1 MGVHECRDAIWRDES
16 RQPLEQ
22 GPNKPKLWMDVAS
35 RGASGFELAA
45 LSYVVFPAGPSDA
58 EDLARV
64 HVISWRETYRGLLPD
79 AFLARMSEPGF
90 TRRFKRT
97 LSQPGDSV
105 TLVAADRYGLVAYAQ
120 GGRSRRSIAGEA
132 EIATL
137 YVLRQ
142 AQGRGLGERLMID
155 AARGLQAQG
164 ATSLMVS
171 VLRDNIRA
179 RGFYEHLGGEAE
191 AARQE
196 PGPGGRLL
204 YEVAYRW
211 ADIGSLTAG

>member
-1 MGVHECRDAIWRDES
+1 LLES
-16 RQPLEQ
+16 PPL
-22 GPNKPKLWMDVAS
+22 S
-35 RGASGFELAA
+35 F
-45 LSYVVFPAGPSDA
+45 VVFPAGPSDA
-58 EDLARV
+58 EELARV
-64 HVISWRETYRGLLPD
+64 HVASWRETYRGLLAD

-90 TRRFKRT
+90 TRRFRRALTEPGSGIT
-97 LSQPGDSV
+97 LA
-105 TLVAADRYGLVAYAQ
+105 AADRYGLVGYAQ
-120 GGRSRRSIAGEA
+120 GGPSRRETAGLANGSEA

-142 AQGRGLGERLMID
+142 AQGQGLGARLMAQTARAL
-155 AARGLQAQG
+155 AANG

-179 RGFYEHLGGEAE
+179 RGFYEHLGGEPE

-211 ADIGSLTAG
+211 GDISSLF